1 MLAEL
6 SHVLSPVPV
15 VVVTGLASPGKTH
28 FVAALERRL
37 APAHILVRLSG
48 GPAFPAD
55 VEVLHVHAETD
66 VEGMVEGVL
75 PAGTTARGAAVV
87 IPVDWEPP
95 ERGVNRVVDA
105 LVARGLAVVG
115 A

>member
-1 MLAEL
+1 
-6 SHVLSPVPV
+6 
-15 VVVTGLASPGKTH
+15 
-28 FVAALERRL
+28 
-37 APAHILVRLSG
+37 
-48 GPAFPAD
+48 
-55 VEVLHVHAETD
+55 
-66 VEGMVEGVL
+66 L
-75 PAGTTARGAAVV
+75 PPGTTARGAAVV